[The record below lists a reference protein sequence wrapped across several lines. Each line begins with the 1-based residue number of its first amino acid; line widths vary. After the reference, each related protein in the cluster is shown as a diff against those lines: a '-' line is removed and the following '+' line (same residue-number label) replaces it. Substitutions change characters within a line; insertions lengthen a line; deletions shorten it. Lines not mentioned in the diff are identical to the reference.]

1 MEQPATPPGVRLMA
15 AGMLLDRG
23 HGKAA
28 QLVDVQ
34 GEVKQIVAVELTV
47 VTSDRTPVPIA
58 YLESEKPN
66 DINGQHVTNSNMLAP
81 PAAEPK

>member
-1 MEQPATPPGVRLMA
+1 MA

-34 GEVKQIVAVELTV
+34 GEVKQIVAIELNV
-47 VTSDRTPVPIA
+47 VYRDHKS
-58 YLESEKPN
+58 LEPSLTKLLTNPENTN
-66 DINGQHVTNSNMLAP
+66 DINGAHLSASDSC
-81 PAAEPK
+81 AGRRAR